1 MVSTRLK
8 TKHKALLCY
17 LCLTCYWEQANQGLG
32 NWQKFSKKEK
42 REDPKNKSKGN
53 SGKLDEVTVL
63 YILVCLEKD
72 LTRIIILSN
81 SVTNYFFLSYLSQ
94 YPAKLEKL

>member
-53 SGKLDEVTVL
+53 SGKLDEVTI
-63 YILVCLEKD
+63 YIVESVLEKD
-72 LTRIIILSN
+72 LTKIIILSN
-81 SVTNYFFLSYLSQ
+81 SVTNYYFLSYLLQ